1 MSFNENFKKEILS
14 TDFASNNEIFAF
26 LAGVFRQIGSIH
38 ICKQNVNLVIECDF
52 YDLILKV
59 AERIKVLIMWKL
71 KLKSVKIKA

>member
-14 TDFASNNEIFAF
+14 TDFASNSEIFAF

-59 AERIKVLIMWKL
+59 A
-71 KLKSVKIKA
+71 